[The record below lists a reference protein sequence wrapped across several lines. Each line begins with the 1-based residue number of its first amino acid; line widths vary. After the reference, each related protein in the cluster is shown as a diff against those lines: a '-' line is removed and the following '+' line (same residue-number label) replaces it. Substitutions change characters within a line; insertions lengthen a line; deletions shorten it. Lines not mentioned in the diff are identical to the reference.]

1 MNASAGLTSRL
12 SGLGGMNYA
21 HATRNAPDSTSDTFG
36 VTAGARYLI
45 GPVFASLTYNWFFF
59 SREQEQALSSQS
71 SEYEFSKKMVM
82 LSFSY
87 AFASPAFFRDGISVP
102 SGVGAGSS
110 PSGDGSEILKK
121 E

>member
-1 MNASAGLTSRL
+1 
-12 SGLGGMNYA
+12 MNYA
-21 HATRNAPDSTSDTFG
+21 HATRSAPDSTSDTFG

-45 GPVFASLTYNWFFF
+45 GPVLASLTYNWFFF
-59 SREQEQALSSQS
+59 LREQEQALSSQNT
-71 SEYEFSKKMVM
+71 EYEFSKKMVL

-102 SGVGAGSS
+102 SGAGTGSS
-110 PSGDGSEILKK
+110 PSGDGSEILRK